1 MAERPPAAEVAAGAP
16 EPTPAA
22 AQEEAGADGAT
33 PEPAPQAEPTS
44 GEEDTNPAA
53 ALAAAQAAAAA
64 NEDKFL
70 RARADLENYRRRV
83 GRERAEIAQ
92 EAKREV
98 LLRVLEVLDNL
109 ERALGYEQAGDQ
121 VDAQALLMG
130 LRMTVTQFEGVL
142 SGLGVQVVAARG
154 GAVRSALA
162 RGRGDGRGPGAS
174 GGHHRRGDTARL
186 PPRRRALATGAGEGR
201 RGSGGDG
208 LGRRRGT
215 DPPPPPSLQGG
226 GYRTVLG
233 LPFPGGKGTGARS
246 NLR

>member
-154 GAVRSALA
+154 EQFDPRWHEAV
-162 RGRGDGRGPGAS
+162 
-174 GGHHRRGDTARL
+174 
-186 PPRRRALATGAGEGR
+186 ATVVDPAQAEGTIVEEIQR
-201 RGSGGDG
+201 
-208 LGRRRGT
+208 
-215 DPPPPPSLQGG
+215 
-226 GYRTVLG
+226 GYRLADA
-233 LPFPGGKGTGARS
+233 LLRPARVKVVAGPAETA
-246 NLR
+246 